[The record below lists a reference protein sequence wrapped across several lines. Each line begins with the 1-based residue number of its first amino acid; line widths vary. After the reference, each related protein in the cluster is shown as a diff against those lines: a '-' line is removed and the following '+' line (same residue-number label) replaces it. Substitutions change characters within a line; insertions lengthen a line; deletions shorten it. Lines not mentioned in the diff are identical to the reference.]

1 MPDDSETG
9 APREPSPH
17 AEPSAAPIPHG
28 SAAVAPS
35 EPAERA
41 EAARPESKAE
51 VAHADAPGYRPSYAF
66 LGGLSIFV
74 LAADLLSKRWAV
86 KALETDHGHVV
97 KEVIKNRLQFVLA
110 RNPGGAWGMFHDQP
124 EKVRKPFFVLVSLVA
139 VFVIVG
145 MYRKLDP
152 KQRAL
157 RWGLPLVLGG
167 ALGNLVD
174 RIAQGKVIDFI
185 DYRADWV
192 LALNKLFVKFKIAA
206 VASDHWPTFNVA
218 DIAICVGVVLMA
230 IDFLFPHKPA
240 HRPIKRAGSTAPDA
254 PAASTA
260 AGASKAET
268 TTTPKVE
275 VDSA

>member
-9 APREPSPH
+9 APREPSPP
-17 AEPSAAPIPHG
+17 AEPSAAPTSLG
-28 SAAVAPS
+28 GASVAPS
-35 EPAERA
+35 EPAA
-41 EAARPESKAE
+41 ASGSKSEAP
-51 VAHADAPGYRPSYAF
+51 APAYRPPYAF
-66 LGGLSIFV
+66 LGGLSVFV
-74 LAADLLSKRWAV
+74 LIADLLSKRWAV
-86 KALETDHGHVV
+86 KALETEHGHVI

-145 MYRKLDP
+145 MYRKLDA

-192 LALNKLFVKFKIAA
+192 LALNKLFVKLKIAQ

-230 IDFLFPHKPA
+230 VDFLFPHKPA
-240 HRPIKRAGSTAPDA
+240 HRPAKRAAPK
-254 PAASTA
+254 ASTPPTD
-260 AGASKAET
+260 GASKSET
-268 TTTPKVE
+268 TTAPKAE
-275 VDSA
+275 ADSI

>member
-9 APREPSPH
+9 APRELAPT
-17 AEPSAAPIPHG
+17 AEPSAAPTSPG
-28 SAAVAPS
+28 AAPVAPS
-35 EPAERA
+35 ELATSPRSPSEAPPAPA
-41 EAARPESKAE
+41 
-51 VAHADAPGYRPSYAF
+51 YRPSYAF
-66 LGGLSIFV
+66 LGGLSVFV

-86 KALETDHGHVV
+86 KALETDHGHVI

-124 EKVRKPFFVLVSLVA
+124 EKVRKPFFVLVSLIA

-174 RIAQGKVIDFI
+174 RITQGKVIDFI

-192 LALNKLFVKFKIAA
+192 LALNKLFVKLKIAQA
-206 VASDHWPTFNVA
+206 ASDHWPTFNVA

-240 HRPIKRAGSTAPDA
+240 HRPVKRAASKAPPP
-254 PAASTA
+254 PAAD
-260 AGASKAET
+260 GASKSET

-275 VDSA
+275 VDSV